1 MVFAACLE
9 IVRLIST
16 YLFLTLQKMYYHK
29 VKTSLSSS
37 MILELQKQ
45 RETSRVKHVDVDLAC
60 NSSRPALWANDLNS
74 LSLSFPFREIGMRRP
89 ALRKWSG
96 Q

>member
-1 MVFAACLE
+1 MVLAACLE

-16 YLFLTLQKMYYHK
+16 YLSLTLQKMYYHK
-29 VKTSLSSS
+29 VKTFLSSS

-45 RETSRVKHVDVDLAC
+45 RERERETSRVKHMDIDLAC

-74 LSLSFPFREIGMRRP
+74 LSLCFPFREIGMRRP
-89 ALRKWSG
+89 ALRE
-96 Q
+96 